1 MISGKKLALCLFLK
15 NARWRTQGA
24 VGQSALLQFLEKIME
39 HVLSKL
45 ISKHAKGK
53 KVIKIS
59 QHKFTKGKSYL
70 ST

>member
-1 MISGKKLALCLFLK
+1 MEDPGSC
-15 NARWRTQGA
+15 R
-24 VGQSALLQFLEKIME
+24 QSALLQFLEKIME

-45 ISKHAKGK
+45 ISKHVKGK